1 MIGIFRHQLLN
12 LLVITFRQF
21 EQRLFGLLTRV
32 TAFTADKPAAR
43 MRPGA
48 ETVSY
53 THLDVYKRQPLYL
66 LRGLQLISWR
76 DMQHAL
82 DYLFADGALREGTL
96 VAINAEKML
105 AVEDNPEVRALIEA
119 AEFKYA
125 DGISVVR
132 SLRKKYPQAQV
143 CLLYTSRCV

>member
-1 MIGIFRHQLLN
+1 MTGTIS
-12 LLVITFRQF
+12 
-21 EQRLFGLLTRV
+21 
-32 TAFTADKPAAR
+32 A
-43 MRPGA
+43 
-48 ETVSY
+48 
-53 THLDVYKRQPLYL
+53 PLYL
-66 LRGLQLISWR
+66 LRGLQLIGWR

-82 DYLFADGALREGTL
+82 DYLYADGALREGTL

-132 SLRKKYPQAQV
+132 SLRKIPAGPGIPRRRGRSLGSV
-143 CLLYTSRCV
+143 NAARWR

>member
-1 MIGIFRHQLLN
+1 M
-12 LLVITFRQF
+12 T
-21 EQRLFGLLTRV
+21 
-32 TAFTADKPAAR
+32 
-43 MRPGA
+43 
-48 ETVSY
+48 ETTSA
-53 THLDVYKRQPLYL
+53 PLYL
-66 LRGLQLISWR
+66 LRGLQLIGWR

-82 DYLFADGALREGTL
+82 DYLYADGEIRTGTL

-132 SLRKKYPQAQV
+132 SLRKNILRRRYRASPGLIYGKH
-143 CLLYTSRCV
+143 